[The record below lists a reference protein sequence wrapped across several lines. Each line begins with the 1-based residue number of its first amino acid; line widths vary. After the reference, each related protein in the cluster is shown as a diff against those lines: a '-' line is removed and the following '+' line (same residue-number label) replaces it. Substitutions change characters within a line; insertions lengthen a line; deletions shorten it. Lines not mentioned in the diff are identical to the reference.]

1 MKINYGIESL
11 QLLETAER
19 IALDTE
25 TTGLQPVEGGLRLL
39 QLGAEGE
46 FPVVIDCWD
55 LSEDDWDRLAEFFD
69 TPRQWYAH
77 NAQFDL
83 GWLQAHHLYPAGEV
97 YCTMLASRVL
107 TNGLPNIKNSLQ
119 AISQRYLGREVSK
132 EEQRSDWS
140 VPELRPEQIA
150 YAANDVQLLLDLWEP
165 ITMRL
170 EAGDLMKAWA
180 LECKALPAVAQMW
193 RTGLPFCRE
202 SLERLRDNLTSQQES
217 LAAEFIVKLDEA
229 LPEGSKLPRDP
240 DGSINLRP
248 KATGSVRA
256 GTKRP
261 AGFNCGSPHQ
271 LKAVFTALL
280 GEVPV
285 DADGKPS
292 ASRAALREYAADHA
306 VVADYLRWKRV
317 EKRRQMVESLL
328 KHQDPDGFIRASYLQ
343 MGADTGRMSAMSP
356 NLMQIPRDTSF
367 RECVKAPDG
376 WVLVDADFAQ
386 MELRLAA
393 AEANDALMA
402 RAFQEGLDLHTITA
416 KALYGDDVFEEAD
429 ADSRKSMRQIAKSAA
444 FGLLY
449 GSGAKG
455 LRSYAGAMGIQM
467 TMEEAAEIR
476 EKFHSL
482 YSGIHKWQ
490 LAAGHKTQNSG
501 SNAAVRIRVSNLRR
515 LLPGEHNKLTNRCNT
530 PIQGAGAAVLKLTLS
545 KLWPLVFAAGENEV
559 KIASCIHDEIVLLV
573 REDAAEKWSQTLQK
587 VMEEAETRWLGDIPA
602 SAEAHWGKTWAS
614 AKG

>member
-1 MKINYGIESL
+1 MKINYGIGSL

-19 IALDTE
+19 IAFDCE

-39 QLGAEGE
+39 QLGTEGE

-140 VPELRPEQIA
+140 APVLRREQLE

-165 ITMRL
+165 MTTRL

-202 SLERLRDNLTSQQES
+202 SLERLRDDLTSQQES

-240 DGSINLRP
+240 DGSINLRA

-256 GTKRP
+256 GTKRE
-261 AGFNCGSPHQ
+261 AGFNVGSPHQ

-343 MGADTGRMSAMSP
+343 MGADTGRMSCMSP
-356 NLMQIPRDTSF
+356 NLQQVPRDTTF
-367 RECVKAPDG
+367 RDCVKAPEG

-393 AEANDALMA
+393 VEANDALMA
-402 RAFQEGLDLHTITA
+402 RAFQQGEDLHTLTA
-416 KALYGDDVFEEAD
+416 QAVYGSDAYEATDDAG
-429 ADSRKSMRQIAKSAA
+429 RKSMRQVAKSAN

-467 TMEEAAEIR
+467 TMEEAGEVR
-476 EKFHSL
+476 DKFHSL
-482 YSGIHKWQ
+482 YAGIHRWHQK
-490 LAAGHKTQNSG
+490 AAHQQQNSG
-501 SNAAVRIRVSNLRR
+501 GNAAVRIRVSGLRR
-515 LLPGEHNKLTNRCNT
+515 LLPGENNKLTTRLNT
-530 PIQGAGAAVLKLTLS
+530 VVQGAGAAVLKLTLA
-545 KLWPLVFAAGENEV
+545 KLWPLVYGAGESEV
-559 KIASCIHDEIVLLV
+559 KIAGAIHDELLLLV
-573 REDAAEKWSQTLQK
+573 REGREEHWAKTLQQA
-587 VMEEAETRWLGDIPA
+587 MEDAEARWLDGIPA
-602 SAEAHWGKTWAS
+602 LAEAHWGRSWS
-614 AKG
+614 EAKG

>member
-1 MKINYGIESL
+1 
-11 QLLETAER
+11 
-19 IALDTE
+19 
-25 TTGLQPVEGGLRLL
+25 
-39 QLGAEGE
+39 
-46 FPVVIDCWD
+46 
-55 LSEDDWDRLAEFFD
+55 
-69 TPRQWYAH
+69 
-77 NAQFDL
+77 
-83 GWLQAHHLYPAGEV
+83 
-97 YCTMLASRVL
+97 
-107 TNGLPNIKNSLQ
+107 
-119 AISQRYLGREVSK
+119 
-132 EEQRSDWS
+132 
-140 VPELRPEQIA
+140 
-150 YAANDVQLLLDLWEP
+150 
-165 ITMRL
+165 
-170 EAGDLMKAWA
+170 
-180 LECKALPAVAQMW
+180 
-193 RTGLPFCRE
+193 
-202 SLERLRDNLTSQQES
+202 LRDDLTSQQES

-240 DGSINLRP
+240 DGSINLRA

-256 GTKRP
+256 GTKRE
-261 AGFNCGSPHQ
+261 AGFNVGSPHQ

-317 EKRRQMVESLL
+317 EKRRQMVESLI

-376 WVLVDADFAQ
+376 WVLVDADYAQ

-402 RAFQEGLDLHTITA
+402 RAFQDGLDLHTITA

-467 TMEEAAEIR
+467 TMDEAAEIR

-545 KLWPLVFAAGENEV
+545 KLWPLVFAAGEIEV

-573 REDAAEKWSQTLQK
+573 REDAAKKWSQTLQK
-587 VMEEAETRWLGDIPA
+587 VMEEAESRWLGDIPA
-602 SAEAHWGKTWAS
+602 SAEAHWGKTWAA
-614 AKG
+614 AKA